1 MTVHVTDVLQ
11 SSSLFLVKF
20 QTFEGTA
27 DSSEKY
33 VNESKCTCL
42 AADCIYM
49 GKVNV
54 TKFVTIYASRQRNNT
69 KVFAHLPAS
78 SKTRLPKQCPC

>member
-20 QTFEGTA
+20 QTIEGTA

-54 TKFVTIYASRQRNNT
+54 TNVCDYICKQAT
-69 KVFAHLPAS
+69 KQH
-78 SKTRLPKQCPC
+78 